1 MKRRGVVR
9 GGEGKVSNDS
19 HNADLTWFLH
29 GTVSPS
35 PLGQLLLW
43 KGLFVQVQ
51 QCVSTG
57 SQLQPQGAVGFGF
70 FIVAFWLVLLF
81 CFFFFNLDL
90 CPT

>member
-1 MKRRGVVR
+1 MVM

-19 HNADLTWFLH
+19 LFADLTWFLH

-57 SQLQPQGAVGFGF
+57 SQLQPQGAVG
-70 FIVAFWLVLLF
+70 LVFLLLLF
-81 CFFFFNLDL
+81 GWFCCFCFCFFNLDL